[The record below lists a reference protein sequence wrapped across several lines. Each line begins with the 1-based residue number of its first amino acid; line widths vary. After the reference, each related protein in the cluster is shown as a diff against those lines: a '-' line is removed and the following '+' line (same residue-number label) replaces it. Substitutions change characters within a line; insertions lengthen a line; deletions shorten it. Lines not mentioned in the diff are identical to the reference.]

1 MKNKSFLSS
10 LKYASKGIKTVFF
23 DERNFRFD
31 LIMCT
36 LVVICS
42 FIFPLLKWER
52 CVVWALCALCLFAE
66 CTNSAIEALVD
77 LASPSFH
84 PLAGRAK
91 DIAAG
96 AALIC
101 AIFAAVIG
109 LYIFIP
115 YGVEFLKETGGF
127 IHE

>member
-1 MKNKSFLSS
+1 MKNKNFLSS
-10 LKYASKGIKTVFF
+10 LSYALKGIRAVIKE
-23 DERNFRFD
+23 ERNFRFD
-31 LIMCT
+31 LLMT
-36 LVVICS
+36 LAVVVCS

-52 CVVWALCALCLFAE
+52 CLVYTLCALCLFAE

-77 LASPSFH
+77 LASPNFH
-84 PLAGRAK
+84 PLAGKAK

-101 AIFAAVIG
+101 AVFSAIIG

-115 YGVEFLKETGGF
+115 YGLAL
-127 IHE
+127 IMH